1 MRVKIKNL
9 VVLIAGSADSVLCRQ
24 AHSTGRHTKTG
35 AATASVTA
43 PVYRIIST
51 SKLALATYWRKRL

>member
-24 AHSTGRHTKTG
+24 AHSTGRHTKDRG
-35 AATASVTA
+35 GH
-43 PVYRIIST
+43 RIGDRPG
-51 SKLALATYWRKRL
+51 L

>member
-43 PVYRIIST
+43 PAYRIIST
-51 SKLALATYWRKRL
+51 R